1 MTVSPAKKRGTI
13 RDVARPALVSH
24 HTVSRVI
31 ALQLIRRQ
39 HSRPVAGNSQHQLLK
54 GLEISDRERTESLRL
69 GWRCPSTDHNEE
81 PGE

>member
-13 RDVARPALVSH
+13 RYVARPALVSH

-39 HSRPVAGNSQHQLLK
+39 HSRPVAGRS
-54 GLEISDRERTESLRL
+54 RERAI
-69 GWRCPSTDHNEE
+69 P
-81 PGE
+81 